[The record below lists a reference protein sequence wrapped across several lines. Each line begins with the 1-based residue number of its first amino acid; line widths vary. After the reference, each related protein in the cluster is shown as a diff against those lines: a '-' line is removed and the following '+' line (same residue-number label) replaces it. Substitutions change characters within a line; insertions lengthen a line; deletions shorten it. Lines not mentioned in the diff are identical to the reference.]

1 MRSVDVEP
9 KIREYRERV
18 GLSQGELVE
27 KAPLRRPWV
36 AGGFRNPFPAEIR
49 FMCQGM
55 AGFERPDHQEVL
67 SRNPTNAELECG
79 SCGLDVQRCPRVA
92 KHVDANTTVALR
104 LRQRTK
110 EVAHR
115 SEADGGAVLGGA
127 WAVFA
132 KEDAVIEANRF
143 RGPRFHKVAVQ
154 P

>member
-1 MRSVDVEP
+1 
-9 KIREYRERV
+9 
-18 GLSQGELVE
+18 
-27 KAPLRRPWV
+27 
-36 AGGFRNPFPAEIR
+36 
-49 FMCQGM
+49 MCQGM

-92 KHVDANTTVALR
+92 KHVGGHMNANPTVTLR

-132 KEDAVIEANRF
+132 EEDAVIEANRF
-143 RGPRFHKVAVQ
+143 RGP
-154 P
+154 